1 MRQHRC
7 TGHGRVQRAR
17 RVSEF
22 GSGRLGREDLAHRA
36 VQRFRHDRAAALH
49 AALPASGTVRDPA
62 AACAKLLK
70 GTSLFAAL
78 PARTM
83 CPMILA
89 DAGHVVVSGTY
100 LGQKVHETVVDGG
113 CDLARWSKLGQIFN

>member
-1 MRQHRC
+1 MRFPQPAAVTRPGPGTGRFCSRRCRCRLRAGRGRVRQHRC

-22 GSGRLGREDLAHRA
+22 GSGTTS
-36 VQRFRHDRAAALH
+36 AAKISL
-49 AALPASGTVRDPA
+49 TVRFSGSATTAPRHYTLRCDRPAAPFAIAA

-78 PARTM
+78 PARTS
-83 CPMILA
+83 C
-89 DAGHVVVSGTY
+89 
-100 LGQKVHETVVDGG
+100 
-113 CDLARWSKLGQIFN
+113 AR